1 MKNNLYLKY
10 CLIGFSLSQLL
21 GTLIHFGFYQGIF
34 VIFLMIF
41 GALAI
46 GFFKFSE
53 HQKATPTAL
62 SKTHLLAFETPSLI
76 FSAIVILGFIIGVVC
91 AM

>member
-1 MKNNLYLKY
+1 
-10 CLIGFSLSQLL
+10 
-21 GTLIHFGFYQGIF
+21 
-34 VIFLMIF
+34 MIF